1 MPIILWP
8 YTENMNAKN
17 TVWSLMIKQFRFKL
31 TYVAPL
37 LKKKEDTEKHWK
49 QTEKKTFAEERVKS
63 TYIYIYFFFNRNRIK
78 LFKNIFPWWFRLT
91 VGLKDYLIIVNPTS
105 KGNPCETPYNYVLM

>member
-63 TYIYIYFFFNRNRIK
+63 TYIYIYFFFLIEIE
-78 LFKNIFPWWFRLT
+78 LSY
-91 VGLKDYLIIVNPTS
+91 LKIYFLDDSGSL
-105 KGNPCETPYNYVLM
+105 

>member
-17 TVWSLMIKQFRFKL
+17 TVWSLMIKQSRFKL

-37 LKKKEDTEKHWK
+37 LKKKEDTEKTLK
-49 QTEKKTFAEERVKS
+49 TNRKKTFAEERVKS
-63 TYIYIYFFFNRNRIK
+63 TYIYIFFF
-78 LFKNIFPWWFRLT
+78 
-91 VGLKDYLIIVNPTS
+91 
-105 KGNPCETPYNYVLM
+105 